1 MIYLDEQYHS
11 ALGYAHTDC
20 FTHFRDTTLSDKV
33 CQWLVEV
40 CQWLVVGRW
49 FTPGTYSGFLHHK
62 TDSHDLTEILLKV
75 ALNTI
80 NPILILEYEFY
91 LSLNTTL

>member
-1 MIYLDEQYHS
+1 MIGLNEQYHS

-33 CQWLVEV
+33 CQWLV
-40 CQWLVVGRW
+40 VGRW
-49 FTPGTYSGFLHHK
+49 FSPGTYSGFLHHK
-62 TDSHDLTEILLKV
+62 TDRHDLTEILLKL

-80 NPILILEYEFY
+80 NTLLILEYKFY

>member
-1 MIYLDEQYHS
+1 MIGLNEQYHS

-33 CQWLVEV
+33 CQWLV
-40 CQWLVVGRW
+40 VGRW
-49 FTPGTYSGFLHHK
+49 FTPGTYSSFLHHK
-62 TDSHDLTEILLKV
+62 PDSHDLTEILLKV

-80 NPILILEYEFY
+80 NPLLILEYEFY